1 MLAFSLYGLYSLF
14 YELFVLLLPFYG
26 IGVIFSIISLIDI
39 LKNKFEDNEKLI
51 WVIVVLGSNFL
62 FVFNIISN
70 ILYYEIGRK
79 QKIE

>member
-14 YELFVLLLPFYG
+14 YELFVLLLPFYS

-39 LKNKFEDNEKLI
+39 LKNKFENNDKLI

-62 FVFNIISN
+62 FAFNIVAN
-70 ILYYEIGRK
+70 ILYYKIGRK
-79 QKIE
+79 QKIQ